1 MSLIPIQLNYY
12 CKYFQLCIYLF
23 QSRYPLVVKE
33 ASSCMGNSKIN
44 IFLQKTSNFSD
55 LAINNFGYVEFQ
67 ETIEQNNFQVKIF
80 IIAYL
85 SVMYHHSIV
94 M

>member
-1 MSLIPIQLNYY
+1 M
-12 CKYFQLCIYLF
+12 
-23 QSRYPLVVKE
+23 E
-33 ASSCMGNSKIN
+33 NSKIN
-44 IFLQKTSNFSD
+44 IFLLKNSNSSG
-55 LAINNFGYVEFQ
+55 LAINNFGYVEFL

-85 SVMYHHSIV
+85 SVLYHHSIV